1 MVTGTFV
8 IAVVAVVAC
17 NACNARIAYNARNAG
32 RPGSVQRAMTT
43 SWVAVSGRLSFV
55 IGASFQ
61 KRIGHSSLGI
71 GPRFQDTSQLRQ
83 KDRGQKNSIMQT
95 QGNLLGSWQQ
105 FAKKCCSGAQAAKGD
120 WPAVCA
126 FGCRRGSLPA
136 TRVSAKNPKGKA
148 SGSFCRTA
156 VGR

>member
-1 MVTGTFV
+1 
-8 IAVVAVVAC
+8 
-17 NACNARIAYNARNAG
+17 
-32 RPGSVQRAMTT
+32 MTT

-126 FGCRRGSLPA
+126 FERLSGCFLVKK
-136 TRVSAKNPKGKA
+136 VSGKRPTTDKI
-148 SGSFCRTA
+148 G
-156 VGR
+156 